1 MQIFKKNQTEHLRGS
16 NKLSGME
23 SQMFS
28 EDKIIVRG
36 PWDEWK
42 ANRQGLSGMEKRT
55 LVVEEQKDV
64 STRENKQRQAW

>member
-42 ANRQGLSGMEKRT
+42 ANQQGLSGMKKCT